1 MAYGSAATSQDV
13 LTPPRVPAAP
23 DPLAASEPAPSTAA
37 PVGRRSII
45 FEADDLG
52 LLYAFNE
59 GVRQASSA
67 GLLTSTCLRANGFAY
82 RHAIENVLP
91 ECAGLG
97 VGVHLCLNEAD
108 PVSPPS
114 RVGRLLGRDGRLR
127 PGFAWLMSAARDARG
142 IGQIETEFRA
152 QIERALHDGVQID
165 HLNSHQHVHMIP
177 RIFRLM
183 CKLAAE
189 YRVPVVRIA
198 RELPHSHSGLRGRL
212 QPLLNTNFVK
222 RVLLNRFAR
231 RNERYATRNGLLT
244 TDYFIGVSYTANMSL
259 RTIRAGLSA
268 VPYGS
273 VELLLHPAVGPDPR
287 DAGCPIAYLHE
298 YVAAPQRATELRSIC
313 SPALRDYLR
322 RRDWTVMNHAQWAS
336 EERAGMPAHTTP
348 DVRPDVQ
355 SLCDSVDVPGP
366 IWVSEAQPDS
376 RAFAQLALSVSR
388 PGQRVLD
395 LGTGTGVV
403 GIVMARMGRSV
414 VAVDISTAAVRTAQR
429 NAARHGV
436 TLECRR
442 SDLLDNVS
450 GRFDL
455 IAFNPPYNFR
465 PDTFAMNVAKNVL
478 RRVPFI
484 RRQSGLAMP
493 RGVLKFHQQL
503 IARLIGQA
511 PQHLAPDG
519 RLLIH
524 AYESEVPALTKVLPR
539 TARVTLLRH
548 PALVNRTV
556 GMQIEL
562 T

>member
-1 MAYGSAATSQDV
+1 MAYGSMATSESV
-13 LTPPRVPAAP
+13 LMPPGVPAAP
-23 DPLAASEPAPSTAA
+23 ECGSTAEPAAA
-37 PVGRRSII
+37 AVGRRSII

-59 GVRQASSA
+59 GVRRAWS
-67 GLLTSTCLRANGFAY
+67 GGVLTSTCLRANGFAY
-82 RHAIENVLP
+82 RHAIETVLP

-108 PVSPPS
+108 PVAPPA
-114 RVGRLLGRDGRLR
+114 RVARLLGPARRLR
-127 PGFAWLMSAARDARG
+127 PGFAWLLSAARDARG
-142 IGQIETEFRA
+142 ISQIETEFRA
-152 QIERALHDGVQID
+152 QIERVLSDGVRID

-177 RIFRLM
+177 RIFRLT
-183 CKLAAE
+183 CRLAAE
-189 YRVPVVRIA
+189 YGVPVVRIA

-212 QPLLNTNFVK
+212 QPYLNSNIVK

-273 VELLLHPAVGPDPR
+273 VELLLHPAVGPDAR

-322 RRDWTVMNHAQWAS
+322 RREWIVMNHAQWAS
-336 EERAGMPAHTTP
+336 EERAAMPAQTTP
-348 DVRPDVQ
+348 EIRSDVQ
-355 SLCDSVDVPGP
+355 SLCDALEVPGP

-376 RAFAQLALSVSR
+376 RAFAQLALAISR

-414 VAVDISTAAVRTAQR
+414 VAVDISPAAVRTAQR
-429 NAARHGV
+429 NASRHGV
-436 TLECRR
+436 SMECLQ
-442 SDLLDNVS
+442 SDLLERVS
-450 GRFDL
+450 GPFDL

-503 IARLIGQA
+503 IARLVGQA
-511 PQHLAPDG
+511 PRHLAPG
-519 RLLIH
+519 GLLLIH

-539 TARVTLLRH
+539 NARVTLLRH